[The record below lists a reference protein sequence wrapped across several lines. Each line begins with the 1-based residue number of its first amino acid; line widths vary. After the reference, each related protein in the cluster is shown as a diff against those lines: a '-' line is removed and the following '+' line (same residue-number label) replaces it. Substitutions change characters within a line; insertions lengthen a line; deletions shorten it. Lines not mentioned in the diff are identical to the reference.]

1 MRETTVKHGRLTWR
15 RWYGRNMRLHSAF
28 KQQKGSGLVFGGFWG
43 HSRLWPPN
51 QKKASLDPFHENMV
65 RKVYM
70 AKISGPYQLFYGTL
84 FFLWYKWGLSPL
96 FFFWLTRIFQ
106 RITRLIRINRVYCE
120 YGQYKLLQ
128 GFVRLLMW
136 RWLTLKKGKGTV
148 FIRLIRSS
156 WSHQTSFHKFVFWS
170 RGTYGVVSNIM
181 IDHYDILLLLST
193 ELRATTID
201 WPSTIFHISYFITH
215 E

>member
-28 KQQKGSGLVFGGFWG
+28 EQQKGSGLVFGGFWG

-84 FFLWYKWGLSPL
+84 FFLADANFPTDNPSHTDKPCLLWIRP
-96 FFFWLTRIFQ
+96 IQ
-106 RITRLIRINRVYCE
+106 ITSGVC
-120 YGQYKLLQ
+120 
-128 GFVRLLMW
+128 
-136 RWLTLKKGKGTV
+136 
-148 FIRLIRSS
+148 SS
-156 WSHQTSFHKFVFWS
+156 SNVTMIDLEKRKRYSFHQADQ
-170 RGTYGVVSNIM
+170 I
-181 IDHYDILLLLST
+181 ILKPPNVISQIRFLVQRN
-193 ELRATTID
+193 LRRRV
-201 WPSTIFHISYFITH
+201 
-215 E
+215 

>member
-15 RWYGRNMRLHSAF
+15 RWYGRKMRLHSAF
-28 KQQKGSGLVFGGFWG
+28 EQQKGSGLVFGGFWG

-96 FFFWLTRIFQ
+96 FFFLADANFPTDNPSHTDKPCLLWIRPIQ
-106 RITRLIRINRVYCE
+106 ITS
-120 YGQYKLLQ
+120 

-193 ELRATTID
+193 ELRSTTID

>member
-70 AKISGPYQLFYGTL
+70 AKISGPYRLFYGTL

-96 FFFWLTRIFQ
+96 FLFLADTNFPTDNPSHTDKPCLLWIWPIQ
-106 RITRLIRINRVYCE
+106 ITSGVCL
-120 YGQYKLLQ
+120 
-128 GFVRLLMW
+128 
-136 RWLTLKKGKGTV
+136 
-148 FIRLIRSS
+148 SS
-156 WSHQTSFHKFVFWS
+156 NVTMIDLEKRKRYSFHQADQ
-170 RGTYGVVSNIM
+170 I
-181 IDHYDILLLLST
+181 ILKPPNVISQIRFLVQRN
-193 ELRATTID
+193 LRRRV
-201 WPSTIFHISYFITH
+201 
-215 E
+215 

>member
-1 MRETTVKHGRLTWR
+1 MAPKPEKSKSGSISWKHGTE
-15 RWYGRNMRLHSAF
+15 GLHGKNIWSVPTF
-28 KQQKGSGLVFGGFWG
+28 
-43 HSRLWPPN
+43 LW
-51 QKKASLDPFHENMV
+51 F
-65 RKVYM
+65 R
-70 AKISGPYQLFYGTL
+70 TL

-96 FFFWLTRIFQ
+96 SFFWLTRIFQ

-128 GFVRLLMW
+128 GFVCLLMW

-193 ELRATTID
+193 ELRSTTID
-201 WPSTIFHISYFITH
+201 WPSTIFHISLLMNKFF
-215 E
+215 